1 MSSSTVVHK
10 NGTITK
16 FDEHHR
22 IKTNIS
28 TQGSKTGIPTAAPA
42 SSKALQERRENILK
56 AKTKEFS
63 NSKLPKS
70 TVTLPKTKN
79 PKVFVLENYTGLIF
93 WAETKPENINK
104 TIDKIY
110 KHLGKKMPASKLYTV
125 KSSLVEEEL
134 SHGLQTRLFVAY
146 E

>member
-1 MSSSTVVHK
+1 MSSSTVVQK
-10 NGTITK
+10 NGTITQ
-16 FDEHHR
+16 FDKHHK
-22 IKTNIS
+22 ITNNIS
-28 TQGSKTGIPTAAPA
+28 IQGKSTGIPTAAPA

-93 WAETKPENINK
+93 WAEAKPENINK
-104 TIDKIY
+104 TIEKIY

-134 SHGLQTRLFVAY
+134 SHDLQTRLFVAY